1 MLTLYFRAIYKK
13 DFILFKK
20 YKLQMLI
27 TYLSIFVYIFALFN
41 FSKAVGYEDDA
52 SNLFKSN
59 PFLFLLTGYM
69 IIDLT
74 ITILNIISS
83 QISFL
88 QTASIFEEIVS
99 IDYPFFYMICTC
111 AFPLTLWFFRN
122 AFYFFISIYFF
133 ELDIN
138 SSISAISL
146 LIFLIFFIS
155 FILFLF
161 GLALI
166 AGSFTII
173 FKRGN
178 PIIIITIA
186 LTTIFSGALYP
197 VNVLPDYFLPLSNHI
212 PTTHFLE
219 IFRQFLANNLVD
231 DVIVMNITLLIVGP
245 FFLSLGYLIFYKSL
259 NFSKKNGTT
268 YTY

>member
-1 MLTLYFRAIYKK
+1 M
-13 DFILFKK
+13 K
-20 YKLQMLI
+20 YKLQLI
-27 TYLSIFVYIFALFN
+27 MTYVSIFVYIFALFN
-41 FSKAVGYEDDA
+41 FSKAVGYEDG
-52 SNLFKSN
+52 SYNLFNNN

-69 IIDLT
+69 IIDLSV
-74 ITILNIISS
+74 TILNIISS

-88 QTASIFEEIVS
+88 QTASIFEEIIS
-99 IDYPFFYMICTC
+99 IDKPFFYMICSC
-111 AFPLTLWFFRN
+111 AFPITLWFFRN
-122 AFYFFISIYFF
+122 TFYFLISIYFF

-138 SSISAISL
+138 SSFSFVKSS
-146 LIFLIFFIS
+146 IFLSFLIS

-161 GLALI
+161 GLALF
-166 AGSFTII
+166 AASFTVL

-178 PIIIITIA
+178 PVIIITVI

-197 VNVLPDYFLPLSNHI
+197 VNVLPDNLLFLSNYF

-219 IFRQFLANNLVD
+219 IFRQFLTNNHLYDTFIKNIILV
-231 DVIVMNITLLIVGP
+231 ITGP
-245 FFLSLGYLIFYKSL
+245 VSFLLGYIIFYKSL

>member
-1 MLTLYFRAIYKK
+1 MI
-13 DFILFKK
+13 
-20 YKLQMLI
+20 I

-41 FSKAVGYEDDA
+41 FSKAVGYEDDT

-74 ITILNIISS
+74 VTILNIISS

-99 IDYPFFYMICTC
+99 IDYPFFYMICSC
-111 AFPLTLWFFRN
+111 AFPITLWLFRN
-122 AFYFFISIYFF
+122 AFYFLVSIYFF
-133 ELDIN
+133 QLDIN
-138 SSISAISL
+138 ASFSVISL
-146 LIFLIFFIS
+146 LIFLSFFIS

-166 AGSFTII
+166 AGSFTIL

-197 VNVLPDYFLPLSNHI
+197 VNVLPDYFLLLSNHI

-219 IFRQFLANNLVD
+219 IFRQFLTNNFIDGIL
-231 DVIVMNITLLIVGP
+231 IKNIILLIIGP
-245 FFLSLGYLIFYKSL
+245 FSLLLGYLIWPQL
-259 NFSKKNGTT
+259 MNPR
-268 YTY
+268 

>member
-1 MLTLYFRAIYKK
+1 MLTLYLKAIYKK
-13 DFILFKK
+13 DLILFKK
-20 YKLQMLI
+20 YKLQMII

-41 FSKAVGYEDDA
+41 FSKAVGSEDD
-52 SNLFKSN
+52 SGNLFNSN

-88 QTASIFEEIVS
+88 QTASIFEEIIS
-99 IDYPFFYMICTC
+99 IDRPFFYMICSC
-111 AFPLTLWFFRN
+111 AFPTTLWFLRN
-122 AFYFFISIYFF
+122 AFYVLVSIYFF

-138 SSISAISL
+138 PSFFNLS
-146 LIFLIFFIS
+146 IFLCFFVS
-155 FILFLF
+155 FVLFLF

-166 AGSFTII
+166 AASFTIL

-178 PIIIITIA
+178 PIIIITVA

-197 VNVLPDYFLPLSNHI
+197 VNVLPDYFSLLSNLI

-219 IFRQFLANNLVD
+219 IFRQFLTNNFID
-231 DVIVMNITLLIVGP
+231 DILIKNIILLIIGP
-245 FFLSLGYLIFYKSL
+245 FSLFLGYLIFYKSL
-259 NFSKKNGTT
+259 NVSKQNGTT